1 MPKTIRNSV
10 YSLATKD
17 DSAELTLY
25 GDIVE
30 TVPTDWWT
38 GKPVEGEFITLD
50 TFLQDLDTVKGKKSL
65 AIRLNSYGG
74 DAGVSNTIHNRLRE
88 LSKDGTALTCT
99 VDGVAMSGG
108 SLIMCACD
116 TVRVNPS
123 SLIMI
128 HKCWSDLWGSYNAD
142 ELRDMARTQDAWDN
156 AQIEIYHRKTGIGKT
171 QLSHMMSDTTYMT
184 GREAVE
190 KGFADELIEDE
201 EPVAIAASANGRVL
215 FAKGRA
221 YHLPAGVFAPDS
233 IPTVTPAAQ
242 AADEANT
249 QTAEAVE
256 GGKPMTLAEFL
267 AQNPEAQ
274 AEINSS
280 VAEAQ
285 KAERERVA
293 AIDKIAH
300 LFPAEMVQEAKYGT
314 TACTAEDL
322 AYRGAIEAANTGR
335 SFLSNL
341 AADHKESGVE
351 NVSATP
357 APQNESPE
365 VDAAA
370 AARAAMERFKA
381 MKKEAR

>member
-1 MPKTIRNSV
+1 
-10 YSLATKD
+10 
-17 DSAELTLY
+17 
-25 GDIVE
+25 
-30 TVPTDWWT
+30 
-38 GKPVEGEFITLD
+38 
-50 TFLQDLDTVKGKKSL
+50 
-65 AIRLNSYGG
+65 
-74 DAGVSNTIHNRLRE
+74 
-88 LSKDGTALTCT
+88 
-99 VDGVAMSGG
+99 
-108 SLIMCACD
+108 
-116 TVRVNPS
+116 
-123 SLIMI
+123 
-128 HKCWSDLWGSYNAD
+128 
-142 ELRDMARTQDAWDN
+142 
-156 AQIEIYHRKTGIGKT
+156 
-171 QLSHMMSDTTYMT
+171 
-184 GREAVE
+184 
-190 KGFADELIEDE
+190 
-201 EPVAIAASANGRVL
+201 
-215 FAKGRA
+215 
-221 YHLPAGVFAPDS
+221 
-233 IPTVTPAAQ
+233 
-242 AADEANT
+242 
-249 QTAEAVE
+249 
-256 GGKPMTLAEFL
+256 MTLAEFL